1 MADISIA
8 GIMRAGAYS
17 PNHIGND
24 AAIFNNVADQLR
36 KRGFIVNVY
45 SEEQFIKAENLSEPV
60 IVDMCREKES
70 IKLLQ
75 KLEDQGRLVI
85 NSGYGIENCTRE
97 RMTRILL
104 GSGIPYPKSLMVNTD
119 ERIIDRMTAAGIERA
134 WIKRGDFHAMHKE
147 DVSFVR
153 HPEEAQEVLQEYFL
167 RGIPRAVVNIHLEGD
182 LIKFY
187 GIRDSEYFFW
197 FYPYEAGHSKYGHEA
212 INGPSRGLKFD
223 LDNLREICRQAAHE
237 LDVVIYGGDAI
248 VDNDGGIQIID
259 FNDWPSFAPC
269 RNEAGP
275 HIARAIMALI
285 KKHGVA

>member
-1 MADISIA
+1 MAEINIA

-36 KRGFIVNVY
+36 KRGYIVNVY
-45 SEEQFIKAENLSEPV
+45 SEEQFMKAGTVAEPV
-60 IVDMCREKES
+60 IVDMCREKGS
-70 IKLLQ
+70 IQLLQ
-75 KLEDQGRLVI
+75 KLEDEGRLVI

-104 GSGIPYPKSLMVNTD
+104 GSGIPYPKSLMVDTN
-119 ERIIDRMTAAGIERA
+119 EGIIDLMQGAGIERA

-167 RGIPRAVVNIHLEGD
+167 RGIPRAVINVHLEGD

-187 GIRDSEYFFW
+187 GIRDSSYFFW

-212 INGPSRGLKFD
+212 INGPSRGLAFD
-223 LDNLREICRQAAHE
+223 ENYLREICQKASEE

-248 VDNDGGIQIID
+248 VDSDGSIRIID

-275 HIARAIMALI
+275 HIAKAIMNLI
-285 KKHGVA
+285 KKHHI

>member
-24 AAIFNNVADQLR
+24 AAIFNSVADELR
-36 KRGFIVNVY
+36 KRGYIVNVY
-45 SEEQFIKAENLSEPV
+45 NEEQFINAGTVAEPV
-60 IVDMCREKES
+60 IVNMCREQRS
-70 IKLLQ
+70 IQLLQ
-75 KLEDQGRLVI
+75 QLQDAGHLVI

-97 RMTRILL
+97 RMTRILI
-104 GSGIPYPKSLMVNTD
+104 GSDIPYPQSLMVNTD
-119 ERIIDRMTAAGIERA
+119 EAIADKMRQAGIERA

-147 DVSFVR
+147 DVSYVR

-167 RGIPRAVVNIHLEGD
+167 RGIPRAVINIHLDGD

-187 GIRDSEYFFW
+187 GVRGTDFFFW
-197 FYPYEAGHSKYGHEA
+197 FYPLEAGHSKYGHES
-212 INGPSRGLKFD
+212 INGPSKGLKFD
-223 LDNLREICRQAAHE
+223 ENKLKDICHRAAHE

-248 VDNDGGIQIID
+248 VDKDGSIRIID

-269 RNEAGP
+269 RAQAAP
-275 HIARAIMALI
+275 HIAKAIMALI
-285 KKHGVA
+285 KKHA

>member
-1 MADISIA
+1 MADIKIA

-24 AAIFNNVADQLR
+24 AAIFNAVADQLR
-36 KRGFIVNVY
+36 KRGCEVNIY
-45 SEEQFIKAENLSEPV
+45 TEEQFNALGHDLPERYIL
-60 IVDMCREKES
+60 DMCRERSS

-75 KLEDQGRLVI
+75 QMQDRGRTVI

-104 GSGIPYPKSLMVNTD
+104 GSGIPYPRSLMVDTNQAV
-119 ERIIDRMTAAGIERA
+119 ERQLRDAGIERA

-153 HPEEAQEVLQEYFL
+153 HPQEAQEVLQEYFL
-167 RGIPRAVVNIHLEGD
+167 RGIPRAVINVHLEGD

-187 GIRDSEYFFW
+187 GVRDNPFFHW
-197 FYPYEAGHSKYGHEA
+197 FYPLEAGHSKYGHEA
-212 INGPSRGLKFD
+212 INGPTHNLPFD
-223 LDNLREICRQAAHE
+223 LDSLKDICRRAATE

-248 VDNDGGIQIID
+248 IGTDGSIQIID

-269 RNEAGP
+269 RDQAAP
-275 HIARAIMALI
+275 HIAKAVMAII
-285 KKHGVA
+285 KAAK